1 MALVTCSVVLGVEGA
16 TKNVAIPK
24 PGTACTD
31 KINFPVKELKGV
43 KGYPGM
49 VEVFGIPIIA
59 GTKFG
64 DKIGKKKLN
73 HVASVMA
80 ELLDQDS
87 DGCVDDPN
95 VLRNLLVKEVHPI
108 PPNPKVNYQFRK
120 TFVLPNKKTHLS
132 KKQKKARAAANMAM
146 LRIAMKNDKH
156 IGFQSETDIDFP
168 QIKPQYSVHQMCNKT
183 VCNKDNTV
191 EEIFHFITNYGYS
204 KAYSKIF
211 GTNWSSPSNLT
222 KAMDIAR
229 GKRMKKTPKKQSNYP
244 KKAWSRYADT
254 TCKYG
259 CQATEYLWWGYCS
272 YSGTCAGRSGNKVPI
287 LSQPDSVLNQWEK
300 EFKLLKKTQLAKTD
314 KPLYKLFDAS
324 AKKTAA
330 YRLATKPV
338 DGTYTGCK
346 KCVRKGGKSH
356 GGK

>member
-1 MALVTCSVVLGVEGA
+1 MKIFFALALVTCSVVLGVDGA

-31 KINFPVKELKGV
+31 KIHFPVKALKGV

-64 DKIGKKKLN
+64 DKIGKKMLN

-80 ELLDQDS
+80 ELLDQDG
-87 DGCVDDPN
+87 DGCADDPN
-95 VLRNLLVKEVHPI
+95 VLRHLLTKAG
-108 PPNPKVNYQFRK
+108 KFRK
-120 TFVLPNKKTHLS
+120 AFILPNTKPATQAATMAIMKKGFGYTL
-132 KKQKKARAAANMAM
+132 
-146 LRIAMKNDKH
+146 DVD
-156 IGFQSETDIDFP
+156 IG
-168 QIKPQYSVHQMCNKT
+168 QIKLNCTGLKFTPECS
-183 VCNKDNTV
+183 DNSI
-191 EEIFHFITNYGYS
+191 EEIFHFLTDYGYS
-204 KAYSKIF
+204 KAYSKIL
-211 GTNWSSPSNLT
+211 GLTWQTQTKLT

-229 GKRMKKTPKKQSNYP
+229 GKRMKVSPKKRSDFSKN
-244 KKAWSRYADT
+244 AWSRYPDSSCT
-254 TCKYG
+254 YK

-272 YSGTCAGRSGNKVPI
+272 YSGICAGRSGGKVPI
-287 LSQPDSVLNQWEK
+287 LNQPDSALNRFER

-314 KPLYKLFDAS
+314 KPLYKFYDAS

-330 YRLATKPV
+330 YRVATKPV
-338 DGTYTGCK
+338 DGIYTGCK
-346 KCVRKGGKSH
+346 KCLRKGGKSH